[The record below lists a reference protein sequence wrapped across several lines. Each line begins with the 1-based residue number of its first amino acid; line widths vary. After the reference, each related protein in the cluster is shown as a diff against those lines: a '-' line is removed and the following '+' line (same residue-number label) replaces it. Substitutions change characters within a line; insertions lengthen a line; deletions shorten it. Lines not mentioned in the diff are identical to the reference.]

1 MNHLQAS
8 HLFDLADG
16 LSAVIDSMHARD
28 EDREHQAGLLAAA
41 GHLSESLRTLAW
53 SHVESANRAPAHVVG
68 IGADLAGP
76 LVASAD
82 AAGRA
87 VDEQVAHLLA
97 LALRAESAI
106 QEGGID
112 G

>member
-41 GHLSESLRTLAW
+41 GHQAVEHRLA
-53 SHVESANRAPAHVVG
+53 VVG
-68 IGADLAGP
+68 EDEVFEVAQLQGRQGGDGEQADG
-76 LVASAD
+76 
-82 AAGRA
+82 
-87 VDEQVAHLLA
+87 DERQAH
-97 LALRAESAI
+97 
-106 QEGGID
+106 D
-112 G
+112 GLP